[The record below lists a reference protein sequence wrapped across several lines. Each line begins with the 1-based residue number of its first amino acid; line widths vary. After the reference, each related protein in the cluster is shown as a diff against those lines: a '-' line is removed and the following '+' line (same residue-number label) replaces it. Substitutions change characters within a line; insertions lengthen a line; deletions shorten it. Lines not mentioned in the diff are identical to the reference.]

1 MPGGE
6 SAQPGACTPGQ
17 GGAKGGTQGRYLQ
30 EWRRGSTGPQASLG
44 QTLRGVKPPG
54 LLRAGWGGG
63 RWQLLPP
70 PTQPPSLTTHLNAS
84 GQAQH
89 LQSLENHAPFP
100 KGKAKCKSLP
110 QTRICSSAARKV
122 VKALIS
128 ELGGR
133 DNDTSAA
140 PRAQRKKTSILGLHQ
155 RPPRFL
161 PPWL

>member
-6 SAQPGACTPGQ
+6 SAQPGASTPPAGVGKAGEHKGGAPTGVGRGQRRTAAFSWPNPLGCKPTQFAAGRPGQ
-17 GGAKGGTQGRYLQ
+17 GQEGG
-30 EWRRGSTGPQASLG
+30 SFSPS
-44 QTLRGVKPPG
+44 
-54 LLRAGWGGG
+54 
-63 RWQLLPP
+63 
-70 PTQPPSLTTHLNAS
+70 PTARFNAS
-84 GQAQH
+84 GRAQH

-100 KGKAKCKSLP
+100 KGKAKCKSLS
-110 QTRICSSAARKV
+110 QTHISSSAVRKV